1 MLGGLEGLI
10 IFIPLVYLALYVL
23 AWRYTKK
30 RFP

>member
-10 IFIPLVYLALYVL
+10 IFIPIVYLGLYL
-23 AWRYTKK
+23 AAWRYTKK